1 MSGAYTRIPYLI
13 SFAEKNDIKDTYA
26 GPMNHVALEAHL
38 LKPEQ
43 PRDTVIVFMHP
54 IGGGAYLPMVSA
66 LARAGHHVIYCN
78 SRYRGVDSALIM
90 EKVAIDLGE
99 CIRDARERLG
109 YRKVV
114 LAGWSGGGSL
124 SLFYQAEAEDP
135 RITHTPAGDPC
146 DLVARG
152 LIPADGVM
160 LLAAHISRAGTLT
173 EWMDP
178 SVLDEQDPF
187 QRDPALDIYSPDC
200 PAQPPYDDDFVRR
213 FRAAQIERNRR
224 ITHWVQQKL
233 AEFRADDLHHEELGF
248 VTHRTMCDV
257 RWLDPNQ
264 DPNDRR
270 PNWCYLGDP
279 RQVNNGPVA
288 LARFNTLRG
297 WMSQWSYD
305 YSQANGLTC
314 AARLTVP
321 VLVIGNGADDA
332 CTPSHTRRLYQ
343 AIGHD
348 NKQLHE
354 VAGANHYYFGQPD
367 KLAQAVARCDDWLR
381 AHDFG

>member
-1 MSGAYTRIPYLI
+1 MSGAYTRIPYLL

-90 EKVAIDLGE
+90 EKVVIDLGE

-146 DLVARG
+146 DLVARS

-233 AEFRADDLHHEELGF
+233 AEFRADGLQHEELGF

-257 RWLDPNQ
+257 RWLDPTQ

>member
-1 MSGAYTRIPYLI
+1 MSGAYTRTPYLI

-146 DLVARG
+146 DLVARN

-178 SVLDEQDPF
+178 SVLDEQNPF

-233 AEFRADDLHHEELGF
+233 AEFRADGLQHEELGF

-257 RWLDPNQ
+257 RWLDPTQ